1 MTQILPLSTIFLNS
15 LHYMEKRNVWGKNT
29 AVRHKELTADPVT
42 MWTGAFGLV

>member
-1 MTQILPLSTIFLNS
+1 MIALVQFTLYGKKQINL
-15 LHYMEKRNVWGKNT
+15 EKKCIGGKKNT